1 MFRRLRRVVF
11 IAILPIVSVMAFLNP
26 AAGQGSGSL
35 EGTWEGRLEFV
46 YVSSSKDPE
55 SNKRAKAAYAKSPFR
70 ISINGQR
77 VAVYFGDE
85 EVKPGLFQLQ
95 AYMTNAVIFASSAGE
110 DHDGRWVETW
120 NFTVTEKNSET
131 IIACLS
137 RVVNNVDRPETSDDS
152 KFGLIAA
159 GEFHRVRH

>member
-1 MFRRLRRVVF
+1 MFRRVRRVVF
-11 IAILPIVSVMAFLNP
+11 IAILLLVSGTAFLHP
-26 AAGQGSGSL
+26 TAGQGSSSL
-35 EGTWEGRLEFV
+35 EGTWEGKLEVV
-46 YVSSSKDPE
+46 YDSSSNDPE
-55 SNKRAKAAYAKSPFR
+55 SDKRVKAAYAKSPFR

-77 VAVYFGDE
+77 ASVYFGDE
-85 EVKPGLFQLQ
+85 EVKPGLFQIQ

-137 RVVNNVDRPETSDDS
+137 RVVNNLDRAETKDGG
-152 KFGLIAA
+152 KFGLLAA
-159 GEFHRVRH
+159 GEFHRTSN